1 MSHDSSTTLN
11 PPKCKQI
18 HDSIPIASSSTVNH
32 STQPTKS
39 KKRKEDHTCTSSNQN
54 SPLTAGCVW
63 SSQNWSCAYDCI
75 VMSIIYA
82 FLFVNNDTRLKW
94 SQQTTLTTLL
104 TPLIH
109 CLITSQED
117 IMSNDSFNHVRDKLP
132 DYLSHSDPTHFQR
145 FRAVGA
151 PVHENFEF
159 LINNQLYQLS
169 STNDCIPTILFSS
182 LWTNWTQEIDEC
194 HLSHHVQTTTQQ
206 WIDLAI
212 RTA

>member
-145 FRAVGA
+145 FGAVGA
-151 PVHENFEF
+151 PVHEIFEF

-169 STNDCIPTILFSS
+169 STNDCIPTIPFSS
-182 LWTNWTQEIDEC
+182 LWTNWTQEIDEH